1 MNLKNRILFSFSKRI
16 IERNSKFENIHKG
29 ESCYLFGNGAS
40 IKYFNLK
47 HFDDKPA
54 IACGALFLHQVFKY
68 INVKYYFEG
77 HPFYYYPYWINPYS
91 KKIQKNPMG
100 SFFKKQKFCHDDVLL
115 FCNLSNYFGIRG
127 DNIFYAHH
135 FGKAFKGFANCKLD
149 VSFSTMSSSLSGM
162 LGLAIFMGFEDITLV
177 GCDYSFYPQLQG
189 HFYEH
194 GRFPD
199 TFNED
204 PYQEFLL
211 DARQYADIR
220 VITPNE
226 NYRGSV
232 LPHINYKGLTGDEPV
247 YKENNEIL
255 SDSDL
260 LNLDRFKMLYKIF
273 SK

>member
-1 MNLKNRILFSFSKRI
+1 MNLKNSTLFSISKRI

-47 HFDDKPA
+47 YFNDKPA
-54 IACGALFLHQVFKY
+54 IACNAFILHQDFRHV
-68 INVKYYFEG
+68 NVKYYFEG

-91 KKIQKNPMG
+91 RKIEKNLMG
-100 SFFKKQKFCHDDVLL
+100 SFFKEKELSYDDMIL
-115 FCNLSNYFGIRG
+115 FCNLSDYFSIHG
-127 DNIFYAHH
+127 DNIYYTHH
-135 FGKAFKGFANCKLD
+135 FGKPFKGYANNKLNG
-149 VSFSTMSSSLSGM
+149 SFSSSSALVGM
-162 LGLAIFMGFEDITLV
+162 LGLAIYMGFEDLTLV
-177 GCDYSFYPQLQG
+177 GCDYSFYPQSLG
-189 HFYEH
+189 HFYEY

-204 PYQEFLL
+204 PYKDFLL

-226 NYRGSV
+226 NYRGSI
-232 LPHINYKGLTGDEPV
+232 LPHINYKDLTNDEPL

-260 LNLDRFKMLYKIF
+260 FNLDRFNMLYKIF